1 MRRASRL
8 RLLKSLGGGK
18 EDKAVGGGSL
28 GSSSFVLFR
37 RQTGPFKGFLSSS
50 LRTTSNARD
59 DDDDDDDDVK
69 NPLRRR
75 GAHEEEGVVVGLEIH
90 LQLTSLKTKLFS
102 PASALG
108 VGAGG
113 SASGSPVVHAFDR
126 AEPGTLPSPVNESA
140 VQCALKLATALHA
153 TCEKVSE
160 FDRKHYFY
168 GDLPH
173 GYQITQHRKPIITG
187 GRINENVRVER
198 VQLEMDTGKTLSLSS
213 SSGTDTKG
221 DDDVDG
227 DEGEKEISP
236 TKVFS
241 CRLSRRRREK
251 ATTTLT
257 FFMIFWSKPPQKV
270 AAAAAF

>member
-18 EDKAVGGGSL
+18 EDRALGGSL
-28 GSSSFVLFR
+28 GSFLFCR
-37 RQTGPFKGFLSSS
+37 RPPFGFLSSS
-50 LRTTSNARD
+50 STPSSNAH
-59 DDDDDDDDVK
+59 DDDDDDVK

-75 GAHEEEGVVVGLEIH
+75 GAHGEEGVVVGLEIH

-102 PASALG
+102 PGSVLR

-126 AEPGTLPSPVNESA
+126 AEPGTLPSPVNETA

-173 GYQITQHRKPIITG
+173 GYQITQHRKPILTG
-187 GRINENVRVER
+187 GRTVSYTH
-198 VQLEMDTGKTLSLSS
+198 LTL
-213 SSGTDTKG
+213 
-221 DDDVDG
+221 
-227 DEGEKEISP
+227 P
-236 TKVFS
+236 TK
-241 CRLSRRRREK
+241 
-251 ATTTLT
+251 A
-257 FFMIFWSKPPQKV
+257 
-270 AAAAAF
+270 